1 MQKIGEILVS
11 KGYVTQQQVDAV
23 LAVKGEDAQVGQI
36 LIQWGMIT
44 EAQLMEALEVQAP
57 PPPPPPPPPVQQPVA
72 QQPVQPGFPQQPGVV
87 QQPIQPISPPPVTN
101 PGGPDLTMDNLQT
114 SKFKID
120 LKTMIYIGSI
130 LFSGIT
136 MYFTFMSELDAR
148 FGALE
153 SQDNTLV
160 VDIDKRLTSLETTI
174 DKRVTELENKFTPI
188 GDGVYSV
195 DPNTTWPPSRGEYTM
210 KQNMNANK
218 ITVLEET
225 IDRLEKTLEKLE
237 NKLDNKVDK

>member
-1 MQKIGEILVS
+1 MKIGEILVQ
-11 KGYVTQQQVDAV
+11 KGYVTQQQVDGVMAG
-23 LAVKGEDAQVGQI
+23 KGPDAQVGQV
-36 LIQWGMIT
+36 LIQWGLLT
-44 EAQLMEALEVQAP
+44 QEQLMEALDIQAP
-57 PPPPPPPPPVQQPVA
+57 PPPPPPPPVQPQQPVY
-72 QQPVQPGFPQQPGVV
+72 QQPVQPGFTP
-87 QQPIQPISPPPVTN
+87 PPPV
-101 PGGPDLTMDNLQT
+101 GAPDLSMDTLQK
-114 SKFKID
+114 SKFNID
-120 LKTMIYIGSI
+120 LKTMIYIGS
-130 LFSGIT
+130 LLVSGIT

-160 VDIDKRLTSLETTI
+160 VDIDKRLTSLETNI

-218 ITVLEET
+218 ITVLEDT
-225 IDRLEKTLEKLE
+225 IERLEKEIEKLE
-237 NKLDNKVDK
+237 NKLDK